1 MSMQGYL
8 EERDGRA
15 EAERRKDARDAHELA
30 WFNSKEDPA
39 ARLLAFDTW
48 TRRQLATKLDWT
60 WAGAARQKRI
70 EQCRLQLNGVVRH
83 LFKRGW
89 LLDGKRL
96 AARITDLLDAVAAQ
110 QKKGGIRD
118 FWPYFKASV
127 DRYVGLNAEE
137 LREEAMQAGVHAG
150 QLLAQLTKGLPAG
163 PSVPELE
170 AQRTEETLRAKL
182 AGKRRQNARKQAN
195 AGQLPLL

>member
-1 MSMQGYL
+1 MQAYL
-8 EERDGRA
+8 EERDNRA
-15 EAERRKDARDAHELA
+15 AAERHKDNRDDAELA
-30 WFNSKEDPA
+30 WFNGKEDPA
-39 ARLLAFDTW
+39 ARLLAFDSW
-48 TRRQLATKLDWT
+48 ARRQLATRLDWT
-60 WAGAARQKRI
+60 WAGTAKDKRV

-96 AARITDLLDAVAAQ
+96 AARITDLINAVAAQ
-110 QKKGGIRD
+110 QEKGVIRD

-137 LREEAMQAGVHAG
+137 LRQEAMEAGVHAG
-150 QLLAQLTKGLPAG
+150 QMFAQMTKGLPAG